1 MKKFS
6 AKNITFGLRKV
17 CITVC
22 GLPAAFCAASWS
34 STACSA
40 SCSALASH
48 FAACGRSTITK
59 KAAMPTTTAIAPSI
73 RNIHSQ
79 PLSPPMPCISSSAPE
94 TGPPIT
100 SAPAKPNSRMPL
112 ACARTLAGNQ

>member
-1 MKKFS
+1 MKKLI
-6 AKNITFGLRKV
+6 AKNMTRGLHSV
-17 CITVC
+17 CHTVC
-22 GLPAAFCAASWS
+22 GLSADFSAASWS

-40 SCSALASH
+40 FCCAVVSQGAL
-48 FAACGRSTITK
+48 CGRSTMTK
-59 KAAMPTTTAIAPSI
+59 KATMPTTTAIRPSM

-79 PLSPPMPCISSSAPE
+79 PLRPAMPFMSSSAPE
-94 TGPPIT
+94 IGPPMT